1 MTTDEKIRDEEIQ
14 YDINKEEGKISA
26 LSSIKIDK
34 YKYLT
39 SEEVLPSYR
48 KQIIEQATFAY
59 SLLGKPFEKPSEKQV
74 GAIRTLK
81 LSNKK
86 DELKQIEGLFPQ
98 TLMNN
103 LIFLKLKKIIN
114 LHDII
119 KTDKLYYKSKHRKV
133 L

>member
-103 LIFLKLKKIIN
+103 LSFLKLKKN
-114 LHDII
+114 
-119 KTDKLYYKSKHRKV
+119 Y
-133 L
+133 